1 MKIILTTIVDN
12 INFGTYLQAYATVR
26 KLEERGHQIT
36 VLNYIR
42 PYLTGKNYALAYLND
57 KSKSIIIR

>member
-42 PYLTGKNYALAYLND
+42 PYLTGKIMHLPTLMIKVNPLL
-57 KSKSIIIR
+57 